1 MVERRSIIHT
11 HSKTIRLTNDELTLF
26 VVALLNEL
34 AALLGRDELGVYV
47 SYVAR
52 AAIKNESGADRSS
65 LRTDRTSRTDG

>member
-34 AALLGRDELGVYV
+34 AALLGRDELACVRV
-47 SYVAR
+47 VCSAR
-52 AAIKNESGADRSS
+52 GN
-65 LRTDRTSRTDG
+65 

>member
-34 AALLGRDELGVYV
+34 AALLGRDELGVCTC
-47 SYVAR
+47 R
-52 AAIKNESGADRSS
+52 M
-65 LRTDRTSRTDG
+65 